1 MYLVVIDAHL
11 HLWNTERFRYE
22 WLQRPENAAINRT
35 FGFEDFKGRA
45 EAAEVDRAVLVQADD
60 SDADTDAMLEVAA
73 AHPEIAG
80 VVAWVPLDR
89 PAEAAL
95 RLDELAKRPA
105 FSGIRTLIHDQPDP
119 DWLLRPEVG
128 EGLAL
133 LEQRGIPFDVIAVRP
148 RHLGHVPA
156 LSERYPA
163 LRMVLD
169 HLAHPPL
176 GSADTGSPD
185 TGSPDT
191 GSPDTGSPDTG
202 EWRALITAAAR
213 NPLVFAK
220 ISGLYPPHQDW
231 TADDLTEVA
240 EFAFGLF
247 GPERLMFGSDW
258 PVAELS
264 GGYAK
269 VRTELSRLFA
279 QLPPHGRDAVLGG
292 TATRFYALEN
302 RAD

>member
-1 MYLVVIDAHL
+1 VYLVIIDAHL
-11 HLWNTERFRYE
+11 HLWDTGRLRYE

-35 FGFEDFKGRA
+35 FGFEDFRSRA
-45 EAAEVDRAVLVQADD
+45 AAAGVDRAVLVQADD
-60 SDADTDAMLEVAA
+60 SAADTEAMLEVAA
-73 AHPEIAG
+73 GHPEIAG

-89 PAEAAL
+89 PAEAAG
-95 RLDELAKRPA
+95 RLDELARRPA
-105 FSGIRTLIHDQPDP
+105 FCGIRTLIHDQPDP

-128 EGLAL
+128 DGLAL
-133 LEQRGIPFDVIAVRP
+133 LEQRGIPFDVIAVLP
-148 RHLGHVPA
+148 RHLSHVPV

-176 GSADTGSPD
+176 GGTG
-185 TGSPDT
+185 
-191 GSPDTGSPDTG
+191 TG

-213 NPLVFAK
+213 NPHVFAK
-220 ISGLYPPHQDW
+220 VSGLYPPGPAW
-231 TADDLTEVA
+231 TAGDLTEVA

-269 VRTELSRLFA
+269 VRTELSRLLA
-279 QLPPHGRDAVLGG
+279 QLPPVDRDAVLGA
-292 TATRFYALEN
+292 TAARFYAL
-302 RAD
+302 RTPPG